1 MLFGRIK
8 ANLTVHRRSPKGNP
22 GLIIYSLAVKKVLPN
37 GERELTD
44 EFQRFVYIMDLNMNS
59 AIRQV
64 GMKKAT

>member
-1 MLFGRIK
+1 M
-8 ANLTVHRRSPKGNP
+8 
-22 GLIIYSLAVKKVLPN
+22 IIYSLAVKKVLPN